1 MSYPLKTDTV
11 QKRILETHLRVLA
24 EAVKDV
30 ERYDIRSS
38 SIYDALDWIAQE
50 YLQAR
55 WPCCQFKNALE
66 VWSPQY
72 LQSAWYVL
80 NKSLKTPI
88 NDL

>member
-1 MSYPLKTDTV
+1 MSQSLKNITV
-11 QKRILETHLRVLA
+11 QERILETHLRVLA

-50 YLQAR
+50 YPQAR

-72 LQSAWYVL
+72 LQSAWYAL